1 MRHKFRWQL
10 RTRSL
15 ELGERTLVM
24 GVVNVTPD
32 SFYDGGNFATSEDA
46 VRHAL
51 RLADEGADILDVGG
65 ESTRP
70 GSRVAG
76 EAPSPKHEPVSA
88 EQELKRVLPVIEGIL
103 RANPDAVISVDT
115 YKAEVARAAVAAG
128 AEIVNDVSAF
138 QWDADMG
145 ATCAELQ
152 CGVVLMHTRGTP
164 GEWRQLPRESNLPN
178 LVEHDLAN
186 RVQVAFE
193 RGVERSRIVLDPGF
207 GFGKNFEEN
216 FPLLARLDQLQRLG
230 FPILAGTSRKSFVGR
245 AVGQRKGAD
254 LMPHERLYGS
264 LGAMTISI
272 LHGAHIVRV
281 HDVAASAQAAAVAD
295 AVLRAGSL
303 DDAG

>member
-1 MRHKFRWQL
+1 MRPRFRWQL
-10 RTRSL
+10 STRSL

-32 SFYDGGNFATSEDA
+32 SFYDGGRLATPEDA

-51 RLADEGADILDVGG
+51 RLLEEGADILDVGG

-70 GSRVAG
+70 GALVAG
-76 EAPSPKHEPVSA
+76 EAPSSRHAPVSP
-88 EQELKRVLPVIEGIL
+88 QEELARVLPVIRGIL
-103 RANPDAVISVDT
+103 RADPDAVVSIDT
-115 YKAEVARAAVAAG
+115 YKSEVARAAIAAG

-138 QWDADMG
+138 QWDPAMG
-145 ATCAELQ
+145 ATCAQLQ

-164 GEWRQLPRESNLPN
+164 GEWRQLPHEANLPT

-193 RGVERSRIVLDPGF
+193 REVERSRIVLDPGF

-216 FPLLARLDQLQRLG
+216 FPLLAELDQLQRLG

-245 AVGQRKGAD
+245 AIGKRVGAD
-254 LMPHERLYGS
+254 PPAEERLYGS
-264 LGAMTISI
+264 LSAMVISI
-272 LHGAHIVRV
+272 LRGAHIVRV
-281 HDVAASAQAAAVAD
+281 HDVRASVEAAAVAD
-295 AVLRAGSL
+295 AVLAATLGS
-303 DDAG
+303 